1 MTRILGVARISDL
14 YVPARI
20 LFGLRRYDRLR
31 TARGWG
37 RGVDVTEQ
45 AAWADSLRRLIGE
58 DRDFGQA
65 IIVVAQLGIADLV
78 KIAHEAP
85 QISPV

>member
-1 MTRILGVARISDL
+1 
-14 YVPARI
+14 
-20 LFGLRRYDRLR
+20 
-31 TARGWG
+31 
-37 RGVDVTEQ
+37 VDVTEQ
-45 AAWADSLRRLIGE
+45 AAWADSLLRLIGE